1 MRRLLAKDQKG
12 QAMVEL
18 ALVLPI
24 LLLLMM
30 GVIEFGRIYHSY
42 LTITNASREGARV
55 AVLGK
60 NDTEITNRVNQVTS
74 SLDLARLQTAVTPAP
89 AARTSGVSTTVEVR
103 YNISLIFSPFGA
115 FVPNPLTITSR
126 TTMRVE

>member
-1 MRRLLAKDQKG
+1 MKRGFIKNQHG

-24 LLLLMM
+24 LLILLMSI
-30 GVIEFGRIYHSY
+30 IEFGRVYHSY
-42 LTITNASREGARV
+42 LIITNASREGARV

-60 NDTEITNRVNQVTS
+60 TDSDITNRVNEVS
-74 SLDLARLQTAVTPAP
+74 SGLDLPELQTTITPSS

-103 YNISLIFSPFGA
+103 YRISLVFSLFDA

-126 TTMRVE
+126 TIMRVE